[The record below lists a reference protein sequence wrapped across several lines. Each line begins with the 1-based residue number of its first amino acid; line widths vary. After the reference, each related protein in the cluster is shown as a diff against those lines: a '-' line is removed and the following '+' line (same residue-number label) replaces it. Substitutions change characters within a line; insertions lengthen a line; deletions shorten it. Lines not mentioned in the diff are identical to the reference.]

1 MKIFIG
7 VLLLLLSLGSYANP
21 VQFATDLY
29 ADSIDSAAE
38 SRPLVVLYT
47 ASYCIYCEAVKTEF
61 FNHIASNPEYQSRII
76 LREVVIDGDMTLTD
90 FSGTPTNHAKYG
102 AERNVKLV
110 PTVSFYDSHGN
121 DLVEPLVG
129 VRLMDFYM
137 WYLNQRIE
145 DAVNAYPVKSVKQD
159 S

>member
-7 VLLLLLSLGSYANP
+7 VLLLLLSVGSNANP
-21 VQFATDLY
+21 LQFATDLH
-29 ADSIDSAAE
+29 ADSIDSATK
-38 SRPLVVLYT
+38 SKPVVVLYT
-47 ASYCIYCEAVKTEF
+47 ASYCVYCEAVKNEF
-61 FNHIASNPEYQSRII
+61 FNHIANDPEYQSRII
-76 LREVVIDGDMTLTD
+76 LREVVIDGDMSLTD
-90 FSGTPTNHAKYG
+90 FSGTATDHSKYG

-110 PTVSFYDSHGN
+110 PTVSFYDSRGN

-137 WYLNQRIE
+137 WYLDQRIE
-145 DAVNAYPVKSVKQD
+145 DAVNAYPAESSNQD